1 MSGRYQHILVAVD
14 GSKQSEQAFREA
26 LEMAKENSAKLYV
39 ACIINEVEVAYSA
52 YAYSKILA
60 EEKANVER
68 EMLKKV
74 REAKA
79 FGIRDV
85 TPIVELGNHK
95 EYLTKIIPEAYPIDL
110 MIIGATGKGAVQKFT
125 VGSTTDYVVNHAP
138 CNVMVVK

>member
-1 MSGRYQHILVAVD
+1 MSGRYKHILVAVD
-14 GSKQSEQAFREA
+14 GSKQSEKAFREA
-26 LEMAKENSAKLYV
+26 LELAKESRGHLYV

-60 EEKANVER
+60 EEKANVEL

-74 REAKA
+74 HDARE
-79 FGIRDV
+79 FGLKQI

-110 MIIGATGKGAVQKFT
+110 IVIGATGKGAIQKFT

-138 CNVMVVK
+138 CNVIVVK